1 MLLRFCADGNSRNAP
16 HISVSRP
23 GSFPKP
29 SCDALDLL
37 RHESS
42 LDSVYDRIRALPDRA
57 RHNRHKHAGSN
68 THKPSGPSLAVIYF
82 CSRRAAVYKT
92 HGLGSIALASSHDD
106 NHDTKMPYHHALFVW
121 MKTQIR
127 AYRFYILCI
136 VSYSLAIGPRVIRE
150 WKQRLPCDP
159 FKLPRIPRF

>member
-68 THKPSGPSLAVIYF
+68 THKPSGPSLAAIYF

-92 HGLGSIALASSHDD
+92 RGLSSTALASSHDD
-106 NHDTKMPYHHALFVW
+106 SHDTKTPYRHVPFAW
-121 MKTQIR
+121 MKTKIR
-127 AYRFYILCI
+127 AYQFYILCI
-136 VSYSLAIGPRVIRE
+136 VSYSLAIELMIIWELKRRSS
-150 WKQRLPCDP
+150 RDP
-159 FKLPRIPRF
+159 FKLPRVPK